1 MYPDRS
7 HAATT
12 QPAHSRHASR
22 PNDPCPTADRPTAHA
37 ATRPGTLRRS
47 GACAPH
53 LGLTQAELA
62 DELNTRQQTISEWE
76 RGAYRPRGPSA
87 RLLTRVAEDV
97 SFAYEPGAPSTAPS
111 TAPNTAPGTAPSTPR
126 GSDAG
131 DDQRERSHPSEPV
144 SEHDGD
150 GDAGGEATEHVEPGR

>member
-1 MYPDRS
+1 MPDRRS
-7 HAATT
+7 TDRTRRDEAW
-12 QPAHSRHASR
+12 
-22 PNDPCPTADRPTAHA
+22 NADAIR
-37 ATRPGTLRRS
+37 RLR
-47 GACAPH
+47 AH

-111 TAPNTAPGTAPSTPR
+111 TAPGTARSTPR

-131 DDQRERSHPSEPV
+131 DDQRERSQPSEPV

-150 GDAGGEATEHVEPGR
+150 GDAGGDAGGEATEHVEPGR

>member
-1 MYPDRS
+1 MPDRRS
-7 HAATT
+7 T
-12 QPAHSRHASR
+12 
-22 PNDPCPTADRPTAHA
+22 DR
-37 ATRPGTLRRS
+37 TRRDEAWNAEAIRRLR
-47 GACAPH
+47 AH

-111 TAPNTAPGTAPSTPR
+111 TPR

-144 SEHDGD
+144 SDHDGD
-150 GDAGGEATEHVEPGR
+150 RDAGGEATEHVEPGR